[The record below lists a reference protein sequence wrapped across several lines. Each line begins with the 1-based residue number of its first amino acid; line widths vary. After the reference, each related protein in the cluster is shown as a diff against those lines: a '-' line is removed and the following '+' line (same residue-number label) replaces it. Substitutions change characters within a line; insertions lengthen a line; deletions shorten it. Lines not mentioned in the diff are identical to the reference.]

1 MIEFQINLQNNFQI
15 RKIVKLCLVII
26 VHVYMFFKGETIKRG
41 GCLGEKRISFL
52 YLQFSISTKLAFFYL
67 LEAISRAVVP
77 LWSLRV

>member
-41 GCLGEKRISFL
+41 GG
-52 YLQFSISTKLAFFYL
+52 
-67 LEAISRAVVP
+67 V
-77 LWSLRV
+77 